1 MIKDYKKLIA
11 DSFSE
16 STSVKTKNFI
26 SLLSWD
32 NHKKHRQGEE
42 RGSLKEKILQ
52 KKKKIVRSSTLK
64 RQLE

>member
-52 KKKKIVRSSTLK
+52 KKKRL
-64 RQLE
+64 